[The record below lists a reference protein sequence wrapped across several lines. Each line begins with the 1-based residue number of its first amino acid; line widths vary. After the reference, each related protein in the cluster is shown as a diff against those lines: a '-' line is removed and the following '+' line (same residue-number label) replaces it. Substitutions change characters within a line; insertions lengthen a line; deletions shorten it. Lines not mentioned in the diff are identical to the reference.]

1 MNFVPGNF
9 SQSHGNREGVP
20 VTLTESLRLR
30 ASEYRVGADESKVH
44 GWGSA

>member
-1 MNFVPGNF
+1 MNFVPGNAF
-9 SQSHGNREGVP
+9 DDDGNREGVP